1 MMDKSFLAYAASVL
15 ADTNTG
21 LSGSQICKY
30 CNQYAVKFGKSIKH
44 TTSPFHNGI
53 NKAQALGENLACFE
67 PEEQFLIIQ
76 NLCDLESFLANR
88 KIQEVKDKLISQYAY
103 LAPQAISECI
113 IESVQQVRHWLDD
126 YPEAKKHYESAIEK
140 RNNHIY
146 ERNLLDD
153 LRLSFELLIRSILGN
168 DKSLENQKS
177 ELGNYFINKGVNKE
191 ISNFYTN
198 LVFGFFATYQNNKV
212 KHNDLFNDIEID
224 FVFNQTTILM
234 QFLITLDKQHS

>member
-30 CNQYAVKFGKSIKH
+30 CNEYAVKFGKSIKH
-44 TTSPFHNGI
+44 TTSPFPNGI
-53 NKAQALGENLACFE
+53 NKAQALCENLARFA

-76 NLCDLESFLANR
+76 KLCDLESFLANS
-88 KIQEVKDKLISQYAY
+88 KIQDVKDKLISQYAY
-103 LAPQAISECI
+103 LAPQAIPEYVR
-113 IESVQQVRHWLDD
+113 ESVQQVRHWLDD

-140 RNNHIY
+140 KNNHIY

-153 LRLSFELLIRSILGN
+153 LRLSLEMLIRIILGN

-177 ELGNYFINKGVNKE
+177 VLGNYFNGKGVNKE
-191 ISNFYTN
+191 ISNFYMDS
-198 LVFGFFATYQNNKV
+198 VFKFIMPYQNERV
-212 KHNDLFNDIEID
+212 KHNDLFNDVEID
-224 FVFNQTTILM
+224 LIFNQITILM